1 MAKNIA
7 DGDIIWTQRKRNWC
21 RTPFTFTTYT
31 LTADELAT
39 QSGLLHQSF
48 DTVKLFRIVDI
59 TISRT
64 LLQRIFGLS
73 TILIDAMDQST
84 GGKIVLKN
92 IIDSFAVRKEL
103 QHAVDAAPG
112 KAERSVRPGRRLL
125 RRPGRIRPRRGR
137 IPGFPGQMIAAA
149 HPVTGNGNGC
159 AG

>member
-92 IIDSFAVRKEL
+92 IIDGFAVRKEL
-103 QHAVDAAPG
+103 QHAVDAARNVNRVSTREFMGTGDGYYGGPDG
-112 KAERSVRPGRRLL
+112 SDLDGD
-125 RRPGRIRPRRGR
+125 GYTD
-137 IPGFPGQMIAAA
+137 FPAR
-149 HPVTGNGNGC
+149 
-159 AG
+159 

>member
-31 LTADELAT
+31 LTTDELAT

-92 IIDSFAVRKEL
+92 IVDGFAVRKEL
-103 QHAVDAAPG
+103 QHAVDAARNVNRVSTREFMGTGDGYYGGPDG
-112 KAERSVRPGRRLL
+112 PDLDGDGY
-125 RRPGRIRPRRGR
+125 PD
-137 IPGFPGQMIAAA
+137 FPAR
-149 HPVTGNGNGC
+149 
-159 AG
+159 

>member
-7 DGDIIWTQRKRNWC
+7 DGDIIWTQRKRNLC

-84 GGKIVLKN
+84 GGKRWMPPAM
-92 IIDSFAVRKEL
+92 STAS
-103 QHAVDAAPG
+103 APASSWAPATATTAARTDPTSTGTDTRISRPDDRCGTPG
-112 KAERSVRPGRRLL
+112 HGKRERVCRMRRM
-125 RRPGRIRPRRGR
+125 R
-137 IPGFPGQMIAAA
+137 
-149 HPVTGNGNGC
+149 
-159 AG
+159 

>member
-92 IIDSFAVRKEL
+92 IIDGFAVRKEL
-103 QHAVDAAPG
+103 QHAG
-112 KAERSVRPGRRLL
+112 GCRPQCQPRQHPRVHGHRRRLL
-125 RRPGRIRPRRGR
+125 RRPDGSDLDGDGYPD
-137 IPGFPGQMIAAA
+137 FPAR
-149 HPVTGNGNGC
+149 
-159 AG
+159 